1 MRIHLLAVGI
11 RMPNWVKQGYHEY
24 ACRMPKEC
32 ALVLQEI
39 PPAKRV
45 KGMSVKQQI
54 EQEGNR
60 LLTAI
65 PRNSTVVALDLC
77 GHQWSTDKLASN
89 LSSWLQSGRALT
101 VMIGGADG
109 LSKDCLERADYRW
122 SLSALTFPHPLVRVM
137 VAEQLFR
144 AWSIIR
150 NHPYH
155 RA

>member
-1 MRIHLLAVGI
+1 MRIHLLAVGT
-11 RMPNWVKQGYHEY
+11 RMPVWVKQGYLEY

-45 KGMSVKQQI
+45 KGVAATQQI
-54 EQEGNR
+54 EQECTR
-60 LLTAI
+60 LLAAI
-65 PRNSTVVALDLC
+65 PRNSYVVALDLH
-77 GHQWSTDKLASN
+77 GHQWSTEKLASK
-89 LSSWLQSGRALT
+89 LSGWLQSGKTLT
-101 VMIGGADG
+101 LMIGGADG
-109 LSKDCLERADYRW
+109 LSKHCLQRADYRW

>member
-1 MRIHLLAVGI
+1 MRIHLLAVGT
-11 RMPNWVKQGYHEY
+11 RMPVWVKQGYLEY
-24 ACRMPKEC
+24 AGRMPKEC

-45 KGMSVKQQI
+45 KGVAVTQQI
-54 EQEGNR
+54 EQESTR
-60 LLTAI
+60 LLAAI
-65 PRNSTVVALDLC
+65 PRNSYVVALDLR
-77 GHQWSTDKLASN
+77 GHQWSTEKLASK
-89 LSSWLQSGRALT
+89 LSGWLQSGKTLT
-101 VMIGGADG
+101 LMIGGPDG
-109 LSKDCLERADYRW
+109 LSKNCLQRADYRW